1 MPEFVTVGR
10 CGELALHSCI
20 KNGGEDHR
28 VEIDLRGL
36 TFAEPLGLTAIAA
49 FAEQHVREG
58 RRVVVRSPLEL
69 NVSHYLARMR
79 LDDTLTALG
88 AEISLPRVSARDL
101 DDVLLE
107 VTRFDGHRGAGALAQ
122 LVHRLIARHDP
133 DAANALHNGIVE
145 AGINVVDHSRRRGGF
160 IAAQITHHGRRLSFS
175 VSDSGIGLLGS
186 LAPRGAR
193 DDRQAL
199 DLAVEPGVSEHD
211 DPGRGVGL
219 SDLVQELA
227 RLGGHLHLVSGR
239 SSLSIGSARLDSR
252 TSPQTVTGTHLQGVI
267 PLRRAVSL
275 D

>member
-1 MPEFVTVGR
+1 MPGFVAVGR
-10 CGELALHSCI
+10 CGELGLHTCI
-20 KNGGEDHR
+20 RDDDER
-28 VEIDLRGL
+28 CAEIDLRRL

-58 RRVVVRSPLEL
+58 RRVVVDPPVQP

-79 LDDTLTALG
+79 LDDTLMALG
-88 AEISLPRVSARDL
+88 AEISLPRVSARRL

-122 LVHRLIARHDP
+122 LVHRLIAPYDP

-160 IAAQITHHGRRLSFS
+160 IAAQITHQGRRLSFS

-186 LAPRGAR
+186 LAQRGAR

-199 DLAVEPGVSEHD
+199 QLAVQPGVSEHD

-219 SDLVQELA
+219 SDLVQELS
-227 RLGGHLHLVSGR
+227 RLDGHLHLVSGR
-239 SSLSIGSARLDSR
+239 SSLSVGRVRPDSR